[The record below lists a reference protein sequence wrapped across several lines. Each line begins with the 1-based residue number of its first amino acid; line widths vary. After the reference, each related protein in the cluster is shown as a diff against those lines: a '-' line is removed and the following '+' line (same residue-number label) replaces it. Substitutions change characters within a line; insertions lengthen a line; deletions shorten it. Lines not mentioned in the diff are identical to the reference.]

1 MAKRPVTHRMI
12 EAFRAA
18 MLHGGISAGADALGI
33 PQPSMSRLI
42 ADLQKVVGFP
52 LFQKSGRSVKPTDEA
67 IILMTKVQQSFVG
80 LEEITSFSTQLQKQM
95 TGRLSICTIPSIG
108 HSVMPEI
115 IEHLRAK
122 FPDVVVSLTVSSYLE
137 VARNV
142 RNRQA
147 DIGLTADKLSIGN
160 LETVAEFTFDCVCI
174 GTSKWLTASAKQVD
188 VKELAGK
195 PFVALTGT
203 FQRQLDALLSANG
216 VTVDAMIE
224 VSLFQTASELVLR
237 GMGVSVVDPLTGA
250 KHHQRGGI
258 TLPLR
263 PACTYTVYATAMSDT
278 RLGAPARELLQL
290 LKSATDAARTHTTR
304 E

>member
-67 IILMTKVQQSFVG
+67 IVLMTKVQQSFVG

-115 IEHLRAK
+115 IEHLSAAWTLAPGDLI
-122 FPDVVVSLTVSSYLE
+122 FTGTPEGVAAVPVTMTSYSPEL
-137 VARNV
+137 
-142 RNRQA
+142 
-147 DIGLTADKLSIGN
+147 
-160 LETVAEFTFDCVCI
+160 
-174 GTSKWLTASAKQVD
+174 ASA
-188 VKELAGK
+188 
-195 PFVALTGT
+195 
-203 FQRQLDALLSANG
+203 R
-216 VTVDAMIE
+216 
-224 VSLFQTASELVLR
+224 LVL
-237 GMGVSVVDPLTGA
+237 PQYL
-250 KHHQRGGI
+250 HQFEDQTI
-258 TLPLR
+258 K
-263 PACTYTVYATAMSDT
+263 
-278 RLGAPARELLQL
+278 LLQ
-290 LKSATDAARTHTTR
+290 R
-304 E
+304 